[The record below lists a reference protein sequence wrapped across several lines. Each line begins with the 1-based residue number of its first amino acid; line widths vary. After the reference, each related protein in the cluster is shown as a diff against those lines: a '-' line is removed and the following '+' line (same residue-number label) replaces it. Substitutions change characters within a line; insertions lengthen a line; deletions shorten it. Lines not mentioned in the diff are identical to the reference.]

1 MMGYIVELWLCKY
14 IKEVRSSQPVE
25 LNKIQFFPVSIV
37 NNIVEENDTFI
48 NTFHQKPNFN
58 YYENHQFHKLVNKL
72 PENKMF
78 SLLHTD
84 ICSFQ
89 GNFESLQNLISN
101 LGHKFSAIAV
111 SETWTPNNDKS
122 DNKPKTL
129 ESYQH
134 CHGVTSCVRYIL
146 LVYFLSLNERTCQT
160 KT

>member
-1 MMGYIVELWLCKY
+1 M
-14 IKEVRSSQPVE
+14 
-25 LNKIQFFPVSIV
+25 SIV

-48 NTFHQKPNFN
+48 NTFHEKPNFN
-58 YYENHQFHKLVNKL
+58 YYQNHQFRKLVNKL

-129 ESYQH
+129 ESYQN
-134 CHGVTSCVRYIL
+134 CHGVTSCVHYICA
-146 LVYFLSLNERTCQT
+146 SLFFKSN
-160 KT
+160 